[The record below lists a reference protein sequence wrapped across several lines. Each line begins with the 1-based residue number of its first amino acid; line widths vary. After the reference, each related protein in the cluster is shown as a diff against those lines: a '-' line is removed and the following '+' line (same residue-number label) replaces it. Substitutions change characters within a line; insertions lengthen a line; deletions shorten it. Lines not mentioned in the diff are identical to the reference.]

1 MTTHPFYLFSAPLRP
16 ARLLLADLMQRGD
29 LMEKAGTGIT
39 RMREECEAHG
49 TPPPEIAD
57 IGHHVAVT
65 FRPHPKASR
74 FYSDM

>member
-1 MTTHPFYLFSAPLRP
+1 
-16 ARLLLADLMQRGD
+16 
-29 LMEKAGTGIT
+29 MEKAGTGIT

-49 TPPPEIAD
+49 TPPPEIVD